1 MRKRNAPERESMMKI
16 TRFSDTFVQLTRWP
30 LVFPI
35 NCYLVGENDGFTL
48 IDTGI
53 AGSAK
58 EILAAAKS
66 LGRPIV
72 RIVLTHAHG
81 DHAGSLDELHEA
93 LPGAEVIVPQR
104 SVRLLAGDYGLEAG
118 EPQDKV
124 RGSWQICKTRATRT
138 VQAGERIGSL
148 EVIASP
154 GHTPD
159 HVSFLDVRD
168 RTLIAGDAFQT
179 RGGMAVSGVVR
190 PLFPF
195 PAMATWHKPTALATA
210 EVLHDL
216 KPSRLAVGHGDT
228 LEAPNTA
235 MAGAI
240 EAAKKA
246 FG

>member
-1 MRKRNAPERESMMKI
+1 MMKI
-16 TRFSDTFVQLTRWP
+16 TRFGDRFVQLTRWP
-30 LVFPI
+30 LMFPI
-35 NCYLVGENDGFTL
+35 NCYLVGEDDGFTL

-53 AGSAK
+53 GGTAK
-58 EILAAAKS
+58 EILAAAKD

-72 RIVLTHAHG
+72 RIVLTHAHS

-124 RGSWQICKTRATRT
+124 RGGRQICKTQATRT
-138 VQAGERIGSL
+138 VRAGDRIGSL

-195 PAMATWHKPTALATA
+195 PAMATWHKPTALTSAQA
-210 EVLHDL
+210 LRAL
-216 KPSRLAVGHGDT
+216 NPMRLAVGHGRV
-228 LEAPNTA
+228 LEEPLA
-235 MAGAI
+235 MMDQAI
-240 EAAKKA
+240 AVARRAIPEQVTVEV
-246 FG
+246 

>member
-104 SVRLLAGDYGLEAG
+104 SVRLLAGDYWLEAG
-118 EPQDKV
+118 GAQGKGG
-124 RGSWQICKTRATRT
+124 GSWQGCKTRAKRPR
-138 VQAGERIGSL
+138 QGGERDGTL
-148 EVIASP
+148 GGFCNP
-154 GHTPD
+154 GHTPR
-159 HVSFLDVRD
+159 HLCFRD
-168 RTLIAGDAFQT
+168 GLNPG
-179 RGGMAVSGVVR
+179 
-190 PLFPF
+190 P
-195 PAMATWHKPTALATA
+195 
-210 EVLHDL
+210 
-216 KPSRLAVGHGDT
+216 
-228 LEAPNTA
+228 
-235 MAGAI
+235 
-240 EAAKKA
+240 
-246 FG
+246 